1 MDDGCRSRNAVYLNT
16 QQYDE
21 ASQRT
26 ALQLLREQWGI
37 QGALNRDKS
46 YHRVRLSVEGTRK
59 FAALIE
65 PHLLPELSYKLPQ
78 VTP

>member
-21 ASQRT
+21 TSQRT
-26 ALQLLREQWGI
+26 LLRLLREQWGI
-37 QGALNRDKS
+37 EGTLNRDKS
-46 YHRVRLSVEGTRK
+46 YYRVRISVVATRRLAK
-59 FAALIE
+59 LIE
-65 PHLLPELSYKLPQ
+65 PYLLPELRYKLPQ